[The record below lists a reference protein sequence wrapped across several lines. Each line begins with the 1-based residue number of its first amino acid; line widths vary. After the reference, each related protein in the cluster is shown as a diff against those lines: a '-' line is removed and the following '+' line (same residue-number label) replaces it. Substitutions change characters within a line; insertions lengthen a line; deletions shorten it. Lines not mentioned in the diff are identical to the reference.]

1 MNREPDPRRRAIPTV
16 STDAEIV
23 RRSLESP
30 AAFAELFERHARVIG
45 AFAARRVGSHTAED
59 VLSETFLVGFR
70 RRGDFDAEWASAKPW
85 LLGIASR
92 IIKKHHA
99 REAAHW
105 RSVRA
110 SAARDEHVSDGGV
123 DAAGARA
130 DASAA
135 VRALAP
141 RIAALAAR
149 DRETL
154 LLYAWG
160 DLTYEQVA
168 VAQGI
173 PVGTVRSRLNRV
185 RRTLAPPGSRTSVR
199 LTWIA
204 REELDGHLGTSA

>member
-1 MNREPDPRRRAIPTV
+1 V
-16 STDAEIV
+16 STDSDII
-23 RRSLESP
+23 RRSLDSP
-30 AAFAELFERHARVIG
+30 AAFAELFDRHARVVG
-45 AFAARRVGSHTAED
+45 AFAARRVGSNAAED
-59 VLSETFLVGFR
+59 VLSETMLVAFR
-70 RRGDFDAEWASAKPW
+70 RRQDFDHTWESAKPW

-92 IIKKHHA
+92 VIKRHRADEA
-99 REAAHW
+99 RQW
-105 RSVRA
+105 RSVEA
-110 SAARDEHVSDGGV
+110 SVARDEHASDGAIE
-123 DAAGARA
+123 AAGERT

-160 DLTYEQVA
+160 DLTYEEVA
-168 VAQGI
+168 VALGV

-185 RRTLAPPGSRTSVR
+185 RRKLAPPGSHSSAR

-204 REELDGHLGTSA
+204 KEETDGAYGTSA